1 MDFNEKEM
9 PNQVPQLQPRPNKRY
24 MVPKDQRTDLEDRIK
39 SILSD
44 GPIVLTNKEKYI
56 LVSEITKQL
65 MEMEGDK

>member
-9 PNQVPQLQPRPNKRY
+9 PNQIPLQQRPNKRY

-39 SILSD
+39 TILSD